1 MRLYLYAAGP
11 LGAAAVSL
19 CRSSTG
25 RGVRINKVHFG
36 YTRIQHSELR
46 IKQIMDAQRLHGQT
60 FTMSYSLQ
68 IVVDCTNPHELA
80 DWWAETMGWQ
90 VEPSDEAFIR
100 SMVAKGFATE
110 EQTTLHHGILV
121 WADGQAINP
130 NADTSAGAPR
140 ILFQRTDQEKRGKNR
155 IHWDVRIGDDDKMTV
170 RTNLEARGATF
181 LWEASQGPHLWFTMA
196 DPEGN
201 EFCIS

>member
-1 MRLYLYAAGP
+1 
-11 LGAAAVSL
+11 
-19 CRSSTG
+19 
-25 RGVRINKVHFG
+25 
-36 YTRIQHSELR
+36 
-46 IKQIMDAQRLHGQT
+46 
-60 FTMSYSLQ
+60 MSYSIQ
-68 IVVDCTNPHELA
+68 IVVDCTNPHVLA

-100 SMVAKGFATE
+100 SMVAKGFATA
-110 EQTTLHHGILV
+110 EQTKIHNGVLV

-130 NADTSAGAPR
+130 NADTNAGVPR

-155 IHWDVRIGDDDKMTV
+155 IHWDVRIGDDDKMTA

-181 LWEASQGPHLWFTMA
+181 LWEASQGPHSWFTMA